1 MGAVKSRKKK
11 KRREPKDKF
20 KYECAACAQKFATP
34 TDHMMHYVAEHDKDY
49 RIGAPKKLRRSSFCA
64 RCAGE
69 MPYPHDGSGLFRCAC
84 GFTREVSA
92 K

>member
-1 MGAVKSRKKK
+1 MKSRRSK

-20 KYECAACAQKFATP
+20 KYTCVACAQKFATP
-34 TDHMMHYVAEHDKDY
+34 TDHMIHYVAAHDQDY
-49 RIGAPKKLRRSSFCA
+49 RIGAAKKLKRSSFCA

-84 GFTREVSA
+84 GFTREVTA
-92 K
+92 R